1 MSTPALDGSR
11 QADPF
16 IPWAGARTRPSGG
29 AVVLIGLVVALL
41 LYIGG
46 NLRHVDPVTPSTPFP
61 HSAELERATGVQFSR
76 VAVVGDGG
84 LVMVEYVVQDVE
96 KAKAFQYDRT
106 HVPTLTSQSRPLS
119 TSRVSI
125 MKPGHLIR
133 PGQTYYF
140 VYQNTAGALRSGE
153 WVTIT
158 YLDHELTDVPVL

>member
-1 MSTPALDGSR
+1 MSAPAVATP
-11 QADPF
+11 F
-16 IPWAGARTRPSGG
+16 VPWAGSRPRLTGG
-29 AVVLIGLVVALL
+29 TVVLVGVVVMLL
-41 LYIGG
+41 LYVGV
-46 NLRHVDPVTPSTPFP
+46 NLRHAEPVTTRTPFP
-61 HSAELERATGVQFSR
+61 HSAEMERVTGVQFSR

-96 KAKAFQYDRT
+96 KAKAFQYDRAN
-106 HVPTLTSQSRPLS
+106 VPTLRSEARRLS

-153 WVTIT
+153 LATIT
-158 YLDHELTDVPVL
+158 YLGHELTDVPVL